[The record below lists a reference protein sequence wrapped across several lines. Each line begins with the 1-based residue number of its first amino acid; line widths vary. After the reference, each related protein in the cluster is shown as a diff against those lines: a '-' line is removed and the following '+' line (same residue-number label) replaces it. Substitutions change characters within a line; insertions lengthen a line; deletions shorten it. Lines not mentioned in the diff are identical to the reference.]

1 MYEKDPLPIY
11 IIPKD
16 IKDSIEKDI
25 VPGVLNKPLSPSTYT
40 DYFAAL
46 LYAEDHYIEK
56 WSDFQLKNVTLELQ
70 EAEIYRKFSNK
81 KHFHE
86 SDEKKVKLVAAF
98 EIDSVPGRRPY
109 LLSRDFVFAKPTGRT
124 LIHFRGEEVAPKV
137 ASQKNFLEKLV
148 NDPTEGNADHI
159 IPVYRG
165 GDENEHS
172 NTLQTLNNPNPN
184 PPANQTKSSQ
194 TINQNIEAFV
204 DANRPNP
211 WPNKLPKL
219 TYFIRPKPWPDEP
232 PIHTGHKL
240 RTSLEKTRKLTY
252 IHDENEEV
260 TRGGEVSPGS
270 NRQQRRSVGQN
281 RIFLVTDQALQWN
294 YHRFRPTLSRAAAPA
309 RLPTPFPGENRR
321 RSRLE
326 RLLLVIPVENQA
338 RDRRCAVVQ
347 LPVFDPGGKG
357 SFEEKGFA
365 WLRFWWN
372 FGHFG
377 RIFEGDRRR
386 VKASGRRFSERRRIG
401 NEEEARV
408 ANDLIIW
415 GFFSND
421 IGCRFNGD
429 LRLGEESVRKWVVV
443 LMEVCREKEEDLRCV
458 EGRRNEDEEAARVVV
473 YLSEGKRRI
482 YSGMWELK
490 TTSFDEDFIPQKTA
504 PFRIPVG
511 ILCYSKTAPFGE
523 LGQKRN
529 WAICG
534 LWWINY
540 LQPDIKRGNFSKEE
554 EDTIIK
560 LHHILGN
567 SDIWSLGMV
576 VLECA
581 IGRFPYMQSEDQQSW
596 PSFYEL
602 LEAIVESPPPTA
614 PADQFSPEFC
624 SFVSAW

>member
-124 LIHFRGEEVAPKV
+124 LIHFRGNNAKTPEYFEDLFCNLECYEEYRIRTSGRYLRQELFQIEHGEEVAPKV
-137 ASQKNFLEKLV
+137 ASQKNFHEKLV

-165 GDENEHS
+165 GAIFSLKPADTEPILSHK
-172 NTLQTLNNPNPN
+172 T
-184 PPANQTKSSQ
+184 PP
-194 TINQNIEAFV
+194 
-204 DANRPNP
+204 
-211 WPNKLPKL
+211 
-219 TYFIRPKPWPDEP
+219 
-232 PIHTGHKL
+232 
-240 RTSLEKTRKLTY
+240 
-252 IHDENEEV
+252 
-260 TRGGEVSPGS
+260 
-270 NRQQRRSVGQN
+270 
-281 RIFLVTDQALQWN
+281 
-294 YHRFRPTLSRAAAPA
+294 YHNSI
-309 RLPTPFPGENRR
+309 
-321 RSRLE
+321 S
-326 RLLLVIPVENQA
+326 
-338 RDRRCAVVQ
+338 
-347 LPVFDPGGKG
+347 
-357 SFEEKGFA
+357 
-365 WLRFWWN
+365 
-372 FGHFG
+372 
-377 RIFEGDRRR
+377 
-386 VKASGRRFSERRRIG
+386 
-401 NEEEARV
+401 
-408 ANDLIIW
+408 LIIKLNKK
-415 GFFSND
+415 F
-421 IGCRFNGD
+421 
-429 LRLGEESVRKWVVV
+429 K
-443 LMEVCREKEEDLRCV
+443 
-458 EGRRNEDEEAARVVV
+458 
-473 YLSEGKRRI
+473 
-482 YSGMWELK
+482 
-490 TTSFDEDFIPQKTA
+490 
-504 PFRIPVG
+504 
-511 ILCYSKTAPFGE
+511 
-523 LGQKRN
+523 
-529 WAICG
+529 